1 MESVIMDERIKEHL
15 KLLNRYYIRLDEI
28 RKITKNKFLKDGL
41 VQAAAERYL
50 HLAIE
55 SCLNIGNRTI
65 SLYQFKKPVKTPETY
80 SDIFIEMRNLGVID
94 NEFSKKLIQMTQF
107 RNRLVHLY
115 WKLEPTQVYQIIQ
128 DDLEDFKT
136 FQKNLVNFLNE
147 HPIDKD

>member
-1 MESVIMDERIKEHL
+1 MDERIKEHL
-15 KLLNRYYIRLDEI
+15 KLLNRYYLRLDEI
-28 RKITKNKFLKDGL
+28 RKITKSKFLKDGL

-55 SCLNIGNRTI
+55 SCLNIGNRII
-65 SLYQFKKPVKTPETY
+65 SLYQFKHPVNTPETY
-80 SDIFIEMRNLGVID
+80 SDIFIEMWNLGVFD
-94 NEFSKKLIQMTQF
+94 NEFSEKLVKMTKF

-136 FQKNLVNFLNE
+136 FEKKVVGYLNANPLGK
-147 HPIDKD
+147 HNRF